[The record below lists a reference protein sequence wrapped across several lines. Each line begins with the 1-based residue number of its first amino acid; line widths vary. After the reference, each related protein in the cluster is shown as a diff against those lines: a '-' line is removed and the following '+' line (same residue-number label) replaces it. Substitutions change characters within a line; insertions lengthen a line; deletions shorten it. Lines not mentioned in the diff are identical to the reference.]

1 MIIGRLKEMMRGWDG
16 EWTVSFTTRSDLS
29 ETFNELSGKDV
40 KIDIKR
46 YSKQRSLTANAYAWV
61 LIDQITA
68 KLQDTDRKGGWTPE
82 KVYKNAIR
90 EIGGISETVGMR
102 DDAIETFRGM
112 WCKDHLGR
120 QVQVLPGSSKPG
132 WSNVKVWYGSSD
144 FDTAQMAR
152 LIDSL
157 IQDAEALG
165 IPTITQKEYEELL
178 KTWGQKR
185 KE

>member
-1 MIIGRLKEMMRGWDG
+1 MIIGKLKDLMRGWDG

-46 YSKQRSLTANAYAWV
+46 YCKQRSRNANAYAWT
-61 LIDQITA
+61 LIDQITE

-82 KVYKNAIR
+82 KVYRNAIR
-90 EIGGISETVGMR
+90 EIGGITEIFGVR
-102 DDAIETFRGM
+102 DEAVEAFTEI

-120 QVQVLPGSSKPG
+120 QVEVIPGSSKPG
-132 WSNVKVWYGSSD
+132 WSNVKAWKGSSD
-144 FDTAQMAR
+144 FDTAQMSR

-157 IQDAEALG
+157 VQDAEALG
-165 IPTITQKEYEELL
+165 IPTITPNEMERMLGN
-178 KTWGQKR
+178 WGK
-185 KE
+185 